1 MNSFERKQ
9 DLVADL
15 VSNHEP
21 TFLKA
26 LQQAVTLSERGDY
39 EGVRAIREAIRIR
52 SGKKT
57 VSFYKPGVRTGS
69 GDMLL
74 NRYAQAQ
81 EKILGLVKKDA
92 LLKDPA
98 FSGEWITAL
107 MLSLDGFALQNLVR
121 EIFQLGGLKA
131 GFEFQLLYNELR
143 SSAKWN

>member
-1 MNSFERKQ
+1 MSFSKQ
-9 DLVADL
+9 EQGLAADL

-26 LQQAVTLSERGDY
+26 LQQAVSLSEAGDY

-57 VSFYKPGVRTGS
+57 VSFYKPGVRMGF
-69 GDMLL
+69 GDVLL
-74 NRYAQAQ
+74 DRYSKAQ
-81 EKILGLVKKDA
+81 ETVLKLVKKRA

-98 FSGEWITAL
+98 VSGEWITAL
-107 MLSLDGFALQNLVR
+107 MMSMDSFALQNLVR
-121 EIFQLGGLKA
+121 EIFWLGGPSA

-143 SSAKWN
+143 SSAKWD